1 LQISNG
7 LPNEQNIALAK
18 FGSPKI
24 EGGVVM
30 NFKKNHLKSSV
41 SVTHIIRFSYKEI
54 LTNQTSEP
62 NE

>member
-30 NFKKNHLKSSV
+30 HFKKKSFEIV
-41 SVTHIIRFSYKEI
+41 SISNAYHSLF
-54 LTNQTSEP
+54 L
-62 NE
+62 